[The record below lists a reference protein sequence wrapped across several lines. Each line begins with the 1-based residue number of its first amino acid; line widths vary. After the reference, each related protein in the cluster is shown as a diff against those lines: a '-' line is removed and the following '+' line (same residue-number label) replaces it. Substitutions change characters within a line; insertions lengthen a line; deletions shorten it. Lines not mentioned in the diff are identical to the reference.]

1 MFRAQW
7 YEESSYLM
15 NELSLIALAV
25 MLACGGALRGQ
36 NNPLTTAAKADYTN
50 VRNNVMRSAEKMP
63 EADYAFKPTPEVR
76 SFGQQIA
83 HIADDQYNICSGA
96 KGETRHASY
105 TEIESTLS
113 KKADLVPALKQAFE
127 YCDGA
132 FESMTDA
139 SGAEMAKRTKLGMPR
154 LSILTFNTSHTW
166 LHYGNII
173 VYLRLKGL
181 VPPSSERNK

>member
-1 MFRAQW
+1 
-7 YEESSYLM
+7 M
-15 NELSLIALAV
+15 NRIFVTTIAV
-25 MLACGGALRGQ
+25 VLACGGALRGED
-36 NNPLTTAAKADYTN
+36 NPLTTAAKRDYMN

-63 EADYAFKPTPEVR
+63 EADYVFKPTPEVR
-76 SFGQQIA
+76 SFGEQIA

-96 KGETRHASY
+96 KGETRNASY
-105 TEIESTLS
+105 TAIESSLT
-113 KKADLVPALKQAFE
+113 KKADLVPALKKAFE

-139 SGAEMAKRTKLGMPR
+139 SGAEMPKGTKLRMPR

>member
-1 MFRAQW
+1 
-7 YEESSYLM
+7 M
-15 NELSLIALAV
+15 NRLSLITLTLV
-25 MLACGGALRGQ
+25 LACGGALRGQ
-36 NNPLTTAAKADYTN
+36 DNPLTTAAKRDYMN

-63 EADYAFKPTPEVR
+63 EVDYAFKPTPEVR
-76 SFGQQIA
+76 SFGEQIA

-96 KGETRHASY
+96 KGETRNASY
-105 TEIESTLS
+105 TAIESSLTR
-113 KKADLVPALKQAFE
+113 KADLVPALKKAFE

-139 SGAEMAKRTKLGMPR
+139 LGAQVAKGTKLRMPR

-181 VPPSSERNK
+181 VPPSSERNR

>member
-1 MFRAQW
+1 
-7 YEESSYLM
+7 M
-15 NELSLIALAV
+15 NRISVTILTAALAG
-25 MLACGGALRGQ
+25 ACAVQGQ
-36 NNPLTTAAKADYTN
+36 DNPLTTAAKRDYMN

-76 SFGQQIA
+76 SFAEQIA

-96 KGETRHASY
+96 KGETRNASY
-105 TEIESTLS
+105 TAIESSLT
-113 KKADLVPALKQAFE
+113 KKADLVPALKKAFE

-132 FESMTDA
+132 FASMTDA
-139 SGAEMAKRTKLGMPR
+139 AGAEMAKGTQMRMPR
-154 LSILTFNTSHTW
+154 LGVLMFNTSHTW

-181 VPPSSERNK
+181 VPPSSERNR